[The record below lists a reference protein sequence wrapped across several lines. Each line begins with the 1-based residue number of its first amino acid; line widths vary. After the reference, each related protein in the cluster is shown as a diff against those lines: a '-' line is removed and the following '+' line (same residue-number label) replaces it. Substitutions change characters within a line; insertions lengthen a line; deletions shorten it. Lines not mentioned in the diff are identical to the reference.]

1 MRRIMWVIAQEIS
14 KRNLIL
20 SWSAVSLR
28 HCGLEANRGR
38 VFFLAQRDG
47 IKLWKEAGLRP
58 LQEILP
64 SEWNALNR
72 PPSMLDWPVR
82 QESKVPVQPP
92 TFQSEGFSAQ
102 VSELLEVITPSEAS
116 EHVAKELAAY
126 TQTIIQEMLSGASV
140 EGFAN
145 ADVLR
150 GTAFG
155 VAVPEIDLVVSAD
168 PDCLEQQ
175 LQGRLSK
182 GGIPKTRMDARK
194 MQKSA
199 IRACTDLLVAA
210 GGFKFRR
217 SAFRCEEPKVTLMG
231 PSTMSVSGQGIPV
244 EFSVNCATPGC
255 HAALVAASGEIDVRS
270 RGLILL
276 VRRWSKDRGVCH
288 VARGHLP
295 PYGWTLLAIFFL
307 QVKKL
312 LPPMTGMKSGSDY
325 TVQTGHMS
333 DCQTGPSESATVGCL
348 FSSFIGFYRQIDLR
362 QEVVSLRRGERS
374 CPKPQAVDD
383 PEVLH
388 PSVQIED
395 PFDPGRNF
403 GAGLSPEG
411 LQRLHEELVR
421 ADAILAAGEEALL
434 SEILEP
440 WAPPEKHATC
450 SADAGVELAGRQS
463 LF

>member
-1 MRRIMWVIAQEIS
+1 MLLLASLAVTCFLELPQLLLLALCCMLYILCRNGWMRLQLSRSAEESGSLLS
-14 KRNLIL
+14 KIPP
-20 SWSAVSLR
+20 
-28 HCGLEANRGR
+28 
-38 VFFLAQRDG
+38 
-47 IKLWKEAGLRP
+47 RP
-58 LQEILP
+58 
-64 SEWNALNR
+64 SSR
-72 PPSMLDWPVR
+72 PPFRPSSQLPFR

-92 TFQSEGFSAQ
+92 TFQSTGFSAQ
-102 VSELLEVITPSEAS
+102 VSELLELITPSEAS
-116 EHVAKELAAY
+116 ERVAKELAAY
-126 TQTIIQEMLSGASV
+126 TQSIIQEMLSGASV

-182 GGIPKTRMDARK
+182 GGIPKARMDARK

-244 EFSVNCATPGC
+244 DFSVNCATPGC
-255 HAALVAASGEIDVRS
+255 HAALVTACGEIDPRS
-270 RGLILL
+270 RWLILL

-307 QVKKL
+307 QAKEKL
-312 LPPMTGMKSGSDY
+312 LPPISGMKIGNDY
-325 TVQTGHMS
+325 VVQTNGTGH
-333 DCQTGPSESATVGCL
+333 SAEGTVGSL
-348 FSSFIGFYRQIDLR
+348 FSRFIGFYRNEIDL
-362 QEVVSLRRGERS
+362 QKEVVSLRLGTRETISLGTFDDE
-374 CPKPQAVDD
+374 AVR
-383 PEVLH
+383 PLVH
-388 PSVQIED
+388 IED
-395 PFDPGRNF
+395 PFDAERNF
-403 GAGLSPEG
+403 GAGLSSEG
-411 LQRLHEELVR
+411 LQRLREELLR
-421 ADAILAAGEEALL
+421 ADKMLLAGEEALL
-434 SEILEP
+434 SEVLEP
-440 WAPPEKHATC
+440 WAPPDKHLIPEAE
-450 SADAGVELAGRQS
+450 SINQQGI
-463 LF
+463 